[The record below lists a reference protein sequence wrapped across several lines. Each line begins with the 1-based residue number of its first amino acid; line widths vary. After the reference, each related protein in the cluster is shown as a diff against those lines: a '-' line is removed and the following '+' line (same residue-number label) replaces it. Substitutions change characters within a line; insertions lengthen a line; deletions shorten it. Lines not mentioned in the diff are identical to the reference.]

1 MTPNAQRTIPAKRV
15 APPAALAGA
24 PAAARPAPG
33 RRPPASLF
41 HQPTI
46 VVLGRDDRGK
56 PHASWFDEA
65 QQIAA
70 RRAATLMGMQ
80 ALPVS
85 DDAVRG
91 LAARLPQG
99 RVFESG
105 KAFVPFVK
113 GDLYDE
119 LVAHLPDG
127 GEPSE
132 AASAGSA
139 TETSGA
145 PVTASVGAAAGKRGK
160 GAKGTK
166 AGTDPRK
173 AAGVP
178 ASPSDD
184 EAGGADG
191 DGQGDDEHDGNDDEG
206 GGGGGSGGDGPDGAE
221 IREGHRPTDWTDI
234 ALGSV
239 VLATEGP
246 QEGWFESVVVEL
258 RDDNIFLVR
267 WRDWPDEPHFA
278 RHRNQLGLLPSGRL
292 TR

>member
-1 MTPNAQRTIPAKRV
+1 MTPNAQRTPPAKRV

-41 HQPTI
+41 HQPTM

-70 RRAATLMGMQ
+70 RRAATLMDMQ

-99 RVFESG
+99 RVFDSG

-127 GEPSE
+127 GETGA
-132 AASAGSA
+132 AASAGSPTDA
-139 TETSGA
+139 SEA
-145 PVTASVGAAAGKRGK
+145 PASSSMGAAAGKRGK
-160 GAKGTK
+160 GAKGAKT
-166 AGTDPRK
+166 GTDPRK
-173 AAGVP
+173 AAGAH
-178 ASPSDD
+178 ASPSNDD
-184 EAGGADG
+184 AAGADG
-191 DGQGDDEHDGNDDEG
+191 EGDDEHDGNEG
-206 GGGGGSGGDGPDGAE
+206 GGGEGGGDGPDGGE
-221 IREGHRPTDWTDI
+221 ILEGHRPTDWTDI

-246 QEGWFESVVVEL
+246 QEGWFESVIVEL
-258 RDDNIFLVR
+258 RDDSIFLVR

>member
-1 MTPNAQRTIPAKRV
+1 MTPNAQRTVPAKRV

-33 RRPPASLF
+33 PRPPASLF

-127 GEPSE
+127 GEASE
-132 AASAGSA
+132 AANVGSPPEASA
-139 TETSGA
+139 A
-145 PVTASVGAAAGKRGK
+145 PVTANVGATAGKRGK
-160 GAKGTK
+160 GAKGAKT
-166 AGTDPRK
+166 GTDPRK
-173 AAGVP
+173 AAGAP
-178 ASPSDD
+178 ASPSNAD
-184 EAGGADG
+184 GDG
-191 DGQGDDEHDGNDDEG
+191 DGQGDGEHDGNDDEG
-206 GGGGGSGGDGPDGAE
+206 GGGDSGGDGDGPDGGE

-258 RDDNIFLVR
+258 RDDSIFLVR